1 MKSSEEK
8 IEIASAP
15 WTVEGLIDAAERV
28 IITAPQLFSH
38 PDSVSAKE
46 LNVRLIR
53 DYVVREF
60 IPRPARE
67 GRESRFGQE
76 HLIWL
81 LAVRGL
87 LRSQRWSLPAIKA
100 SFTSTSTEELLDGLL
115 APVRSQIEAE
125 YRKATRQAPAGEE
138 TSPAAEPVRTPGLN
152 PAQLLIKQF
161 KAEKPREAHE
171 THMPLFS
178 RTTAPN
184 KPLVELEGLK
194 ASADEHVESRQESV
208 KEKTHI
214 AIEPWFEVVIDAQ
227 RMQSMTPEEVERL
240 AKALRSHL
248 RNRMGK

>member
-1 MKSSEEK
+1 MKIATDSN
-8 IEIASAP
+8 EIGSAP
-15 WTVEGLIDAAERV
+15 WTVEGLIKAAEHV
-28 IITAPQLFSH
+28 MAAEPQLFSH
-38 PDSVSAKE
+38 PDSESDKE

-67 GRESRFGQE
+67 GRESRFGRE

-125 YRKATRQAPAGEE
+125 YRKATRQVLAQTLA
-138 TSPAAEPVRTPGLN
+138 TTEPVRTPDLN
-152 PAQLLIKQF
+152 PAQLLIEQF
-161 KAEKPREAHE
+161 KTKKHHPHE
-171 THMPLFS
+171 PPMPLFS
-178 RTTAPN
+178 RTAAPN
-184 KPLVELEGLK
+184 KPLPALETLK
-194 ASADEHVESRQESV
+194 ASTVVQLGSLQESV

-214 AIEPWFEVVIDAQ
+214 EIEPWFEVVIDAE
-227 RMQSMTPEEVERL
+227 RMQSMTPAEAEQLGE
-240 AKALRSHL
+240 ALKRYL
-248 RNRMGK
+248 RNKMGK

>member
-1 MKSSEEK
+1 MEVSISK
-8 IEIASAP
+8 IDIGSAP
-15 WTVEGLIDAAERV
+15 WTVEGLIEAAERV
-28 IITAPQLFSH
+28 IVAAPQLFSH
-38 PDSVSAKE
+38 PDSESEKE

-67 GRESRFGQE
+67 GRESRFGRE

-125 YRKATRQAPAGEE
+125 CRKATRQALEGTLATVE
-138 TSPAAEPVRTPGLN
+138 SVRTPKLN

-161 KAEKPREAHE
+161 KAEKHRAAHE
-171 THMPLFS
+171 TPMTLLSRAATPNQPLAA
-178 RTTAPN
+178 R
-184 KPLVELEGLK
+184 EGLK
-194 ASADEHVESRQESV
+194 ASVVERLESRQESV
-208 KEKTHI
+208 KERTHI
-214 AIEPWFEVVIDAQ
+214 EIEPWFEVVIDAQ
-227 RMQSMTPEEVERL
+227 RMQSMTLEEVERL
-240 AKALRSHL
+240 AERLKSHL

>member
-1 MKSSEEK
+1 MESYEEK
-8 IEIASAP
+8 ISIGSAP

-28 IITAPQLFSH
+28 IVAAPQLFSH
-38 PDSVSAKE
+38 PESASGKE

-60 IPRPARE
+60 IPRPVRE
-67 GRESRFGQE
+67 GRESRFGRE

-100 SFTSTSTEELLDGLL
+100 SFTSTSTEELLNGLL

-125 YRKATRQAPAGEE
+125 YRKALQQVIPGEG
-138 TSPAAEPVRTPGLN
+138 TSPTPGPVRTPELN

-161 KAEKPREAHE
+161 KAEKPRAAHE

-178 RTTAPN
+178 RTTIRN
-184 KPLVELEGLK
+184 EPLAASKNLK
-194 ASADEHVESRQESV
+194 ASVDEHLESRQESV

-214 AIEPWFEVVIDAQ
+214 EIEPWFEVVIDAQ
-227 RMQSMTPEEVERL
+227 RMQSMTPEEVEHL